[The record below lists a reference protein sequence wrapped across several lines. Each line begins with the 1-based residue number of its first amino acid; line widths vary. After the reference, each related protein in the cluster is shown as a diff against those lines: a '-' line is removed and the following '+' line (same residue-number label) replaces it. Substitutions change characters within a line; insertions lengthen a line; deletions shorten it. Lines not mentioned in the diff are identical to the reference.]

1 MFCSVGDS
9 SLRFL
14 SLFFSSPAL
23 PPLLV
28 LLRIRR
34 GFRGPTALRWHFG
47 LRWRRQMQAGV
58 CVFSFCGPCSFV
70 LLFPNFFLAK
80 ATAVF
85 SLFFGPGFIYGIL
98 PRCSFFIIR
107 NFFIFASSAC
117 SFCFGV
123 WFFFPACRTGGSIS
137 MAPPPGMY
145 QRRSGTRPRD
155 TPTGRRSLFP
165 AQSLLRIFFATLLL
179 ACII

>member
-47 LRWRRQMQAGV
+47 LRWRRQNAGGCV
-58 CVFSFCGPCSFV
+58 CFFFLWALPFCSFV
-70 LLFPNFFLAK
+70 SELFPCEGDRRVLAVLRPGVHLWNLAQVLIFHHKKFLH
-80 ATAVF
+80 
-85 SLFFGPGFIYGIL
+85 L
-98 PRCSFFIIR
+98 
-107 NFFIFASSAC
+107 
-117 SFCFGV
+117 
-123 WFFFPACRTGGSIS
+123 
-137 MAPPPGMY
+137 
-145 QRRSGTRPRD
+145 
-155 TPTGRRSLFP
+155 
-165 AQSLLRIFFATLLL
+165 
-179 ACII
+179 CIKCV